1 METQFHLKFHI
12 TLTGQEQKN
21 LKKIGTLNVTDIMDI
36 LQNET
41 LKAEVYQRYRYLLHS
56 ACFKTDINV
65 KAS

>member
-36 LQNET
+36 LQN
-41 LKAEVYQRYRYLLHS
+41 
-56 ACFKTDINV
+56 
-65 KAS
+65 